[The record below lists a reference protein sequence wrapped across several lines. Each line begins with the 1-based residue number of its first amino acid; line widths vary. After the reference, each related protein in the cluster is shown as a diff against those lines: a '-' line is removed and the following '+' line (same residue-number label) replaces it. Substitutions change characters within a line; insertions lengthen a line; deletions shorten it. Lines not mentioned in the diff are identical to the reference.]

1 MLRNFFVYILLLLRH
16 VSRLAKMLG
25 QNVDLYPCRGI
36 LIDGDH
42 AIDWRKDGIA
52 QSQERSV
59 CRSPLCSLRM
69 ISLCLTSITGYAT
82 FHIRTSS

>member
-1 MLRNFFVYILLLLRH
+1 MSAPETFSAYRNQSNGYLAVPRTCMLRNFFVYILLLLRH

-52 QSQERSV
+52 QSQER
-59 CRSPLCSLRM
+59 
-69 ISLCLTSITGYAT
+69 
-82 FHIRTSS
+82 